1 MRQLKTLAA
10 EKTGSLPSNMSL
22 LAEYRELVENGEL
35 EESPELTRLLTKRKV
50 RSLSGV
56 SVIAVLTRPFGCP
69 GSCTFCP
76 TEVNMPK
83 SYLPNQPGAMRA
95 IRNKFDPFNQVAE
108 RLNSL
113 QKCGHPAEKIELII
127 LGGTWTALPK
137 WYQTWFVRRCLQ
149 ALNRSKLGSL
159 EELKIANEHA
169 RHKLVGFT
177 IETRPDWIDTKEIR
191 RQRRLGVTRVELGAQ
206 SVYDDVLARTK
217 RGHKTAKTIEAV
229 RLLKD
234 AGMKVG
240 LHLMPNLPLSSPKR
254 DIDMMRTVF
263 ESGDYC
269 PDQIKIYPCSV
280 LPRTKLEKE
289 WKAGEYKPYSNAKLA
304 DVIAEVYKVVP
315 EYCRISRV
323 VRDIPEGNILAGSK
337 MSNLRQVLD
346 NKGIR
351 AHDIREREIKGG
363 TVDPADIEMIERE
376 FNTSGGQEVF
386 LSYEAVK
393 ADKLIAFA
401 RLRLP
406 GAGKTAFIREVHSYG
421 FETPVGKSGSQH
433 RGFGKKLIK
442 QAEQLTRKAGFAKV
456 CVPAGVGVRA
466 YYAKLGYELENDYMA
481 KTLN

>member
-1 MRQLKTLAA
+1 MA
-10 EKTGSLPSNMSL
+10 L

-35 EESPELTRLLTKRKV
+35 EESLQLTRLLTKRKV

-69 GSCTFCP
+69 GDCTFCP

-95 IRNKFDPFNQVAE
+95 IRNKFDPYNQVAE

-127 LGGTWTALPK
+127 LGGTWTALPR
-137 WYQTWFVRRCLQ
+137 WYQTHFVRRCLQ
-149 ALNRSKLGSL
+149 ALNTPLARGGAERSEAGGSL
-159 EELKIANEHA
+159 ESLKLTNEHA
-169 RHKLVGFT
+169 KHKLVGFT
-177 IETRPDWIDTKEIR
+177 IETRPDWIDAKEIQ
-191 RQRRLGVTRVELGAQ
+191 RQRRLSVTRVELGAQ
-206 SVYDDVLARTK
+206 SIYDDVLARTK

-234 AGMKVG
+234 AGLKVG
-240 LHLMPNLPLSSPKR
+240 LHLMPNLPLSNPKR
-254 DIDMMRTVF
+254 DIEMMRTIF

-280 LPRTKLEKE
+280 LPRTQLEKE
-289 WKAGEYKPYSNAKLA
+289 WRAGTYKPYSNAKLA

-315 EYCRISRV
+315 AYCRISRV

-363 TVDPADIEMIERE
+363 IIDPAELEMIEQI
-376 FNTSGGQEVF
+376 FTASGGQEIF
-386 LSYEAVK
+386 LSFEVIK
-393 ADKLIAFA
+393 KGKLIAFA

-406 GAGKTAFIREVHSYG
+406 GSGKTAFIREVHSYG
-421 FETPVGKSGSQH
+421 FETPVGEQGSQH
-433 RGFGKKLIK
+433 RGFGKKLIEK
-442 QAEQLTRKAGFAKV
+442 AEQLAKQAGFTKV

-466 YYAKLGYELENDYMA
+466 YYAKLGYALADDYMT
-481 KTLN
+481 KQLN